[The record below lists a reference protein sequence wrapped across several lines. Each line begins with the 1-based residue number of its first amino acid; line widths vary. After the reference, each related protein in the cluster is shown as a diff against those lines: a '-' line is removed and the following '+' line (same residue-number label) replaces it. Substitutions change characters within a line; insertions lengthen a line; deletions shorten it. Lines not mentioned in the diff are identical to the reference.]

1 MTIKYARAPL
11 ILLTLGLAFLGLVTP
26 GIADNPSTSNSPIGV
41 ACVGDSLTAEGSHGR
56 PPPHMAYPDQLQGL
70 LGPGYKV
77 ENFGHGGGTALKKG
91 DFTYWKKKEYPLA
104 LASKP
109 NIVII
114 MLGTNDSKPQ
124 NWVYGDEFV
133 ADYRDLI
140 KSFQALDTHPRIYL
154 CHVPTVIEPNKYKIS
169 EKVSVIIRERIDD
182 LGKEFGLTVIP
193 MDQAYGGD
201 LSVLGDDHVH
211 GDARGA
217 LELAQTVAKV
227 LTSKAPAPT
236 RVAQ

>member
-1 MTIKYARAPL
+1 MINYARTPVL
-11 ILLTLGLAFLGLVTP
+11 LLTLGLTFLGLATP
-26 GIADNPSTSNSPIGV
+26 GIADKPATSNSPIVV
-41 ACVGDSLTAEGSHGR
+41 ACVGDSLTAEGSR
-56 PPPHMAYPDQLQGL
+56 PGQGLAYPDQLQGL
-70 LGPGYKV
+70 LGSGYKV

-124 NWVYGDEFV
+124 NWVYGDQYV

-154 CHVPTVIEPNKYKIS
+154 CRVPTVVEPNKYKIS
-169 EKVSVIIRERIDD
+169 EQVSVTIRQRIDE
-182 LGKEFGLTVIP
+182 LGKELGLTVIP

-201 LSVLGDDHVH
+201 LSVLGTDRVH

-217 LELAQTVAKV
+217 LELAQTAAKV
-227 LTSKAPAPT
+227 LTTKEAAPT
-236 RVAQ
+236 PAAL

>member
-1 MTIKYARAPL
+1 
-11 ILLTLGLAFLGLVTP
+11 
-26 GIADNPSTSNSPIGV
+26 
-41 ACVGDSLTAEGSHGR
+41 
-56 PPPHMAYPDQLQGL
+56 MAYPDQLQGL

-91 DFTYWKKKEYPLA
+91 DFTYWKKKEYPRA
-104 LASKP
+104 LASKA

-124 NWVYGDEFV
+124 NWVHGDEFV
-133 ADYRDLI
+133 ADYRELI

-154 CHVPTVIEPNKYKIS
+154 CRIPTVIEPNKYKIS
-169 EKVSVIIRERIDD
+169 EKVSVIIRQRIDD
-182 LGKEFGLTVIP
+182 LGKELGLTVIP

-201 LSVLGDDHVH
+201 LSVLGTDHVH

-217 LELAQTVAKV
+217 RELAQTAAKV
-227 LTSKAPAPT
+227 LTSTVPT
-236 RVAQ
+236 PPQLLNTMPPSESQN